1 MVRSVKN
8 GGGDVTM
15 KKENRGIPAVI
26 IALAIVAV
34 AIGVLAT
41 VIILKKIDDSNYV
54 YPEKVEEQIKK
65 APDFTA
71 TLLTGEEFTL
81 SENIGKPVLVN
92 FWATWCGPCVGEMP
106 AFEQLKKDYGDEV
119 VIVAVNCG
127 EKAETVQEFVD
138 ENGYTF
144 NFALDEKAKISTNIY
159 PTMSIPY
166 TVLIDADGN
175 IAEEFVGAV
184 SAEKQYKIY
193 KEAIE
198 KVLNEKE

>member
-1 MVRSVKN
+1 
-8 GGGDVTM
+8 M
-15 KKENRGIPAVI
+15 KKENKII
-26 IALAIVAV
+26 IAVLAMLVIAIVIVAAV
-34 AIGVLAT
+34 L
-41 VIILKKIDDSNYV
+41 ILKKIDGSRYV
-54 YPEKVEEQIKK
+54 YPEKKEEKAEK

-81 SENIGKPVLVN
+81 SENLGKPVLVN

-106 AFEQLKKDYGDEV
+106 AFEQLKKDYGDKL

-127 EKAETVQEFVD
+127 EKTEAVQGFVD

-144 NFALDEKAKISTNIY
+144 AFAIDEKAKISTNIY

-198 KVLNEKE
+198 KVLNEKK

>member
-1 MVRSVKN
+1 
-8 GGGDVTM
+8 M
-15 KKENRGIPAVI
+15 KKENKIIISILAILI
-26 IALAIVAV
+26 IAIAIVSTA
-34 AIGVLAT
+34 L
-41 VIILKKIDDSNYV
+41 IIKKIDDSRYV
-54 YPEKVEEQIKK
+54 YPEKFEEQAKN

-81 SENIGKPVLVN
+81 SKNLGKPVLVN

-106 AFEQLKKDYGDEV
+106 AFEQLKDNYGDEL
-119 VIVAVNCG
+119 VIIAVNCG
-127 EKAETVQEFVD
+127 EKMETVQEFVE

-144 NFALDEKAKISTNIY
+144 AFAIDEKAKISTDIY

>member
-1 MVRSVKN
+1 
-8 GGGDVTM
+8 M
-15 KKENRGIPAVI
+15 KKENKGVVASIAVLAA
-26 IALAIVAV
+26 IAL

-41 VIILKKIDDSNYV
+41 VIILKKIDDNNYV
-54 YPEKVEEQIKK
+54 YPEKVESQIKK

-71 TLLTGEEFTL
+71 TLISGEEFTL

-106 AFEQLKKDYGDEV
+106 AFEQLKEDYGDSV
-119 VIVAVNCG
+119 VIIAVNCG
-127 EKAETVQEFVD
+127 EKADAVRAFVSG
-138 ENGYTF
+138 NGYTF
-144 NFALDEKAKISTNIY
+144 DFALDEKAKISTNIY

-184 SAEKQYKIY
+184 SAERQYKIY

>member
-1 MVRSVKN
+1 
-8 GGGDVTM
+8 M
-15 KKENRGIPAVI
+15 KKENRII
-26 IALAIVAV
+26 IAILAVLAI
-34 AIGVLAT
+34 AIAVLAT
-41 VIILKKIDDSNYV
+41 VLIIKKIDDSRYV
-54 YPEKVEEQIKK
+54 YPEKYEEQIKK

-81 SENIGKPVLVN
+81 SENLGKPVLVN

-106 AFEQLKKDYGDEV
+106 AFEKLKEEYGDEL

-127 EKAETVQEFVD
+127 EKAETVKEFVD

-144 NFALDEKAKISTNIY
+144 AFAIDEKAEISTNIY

-166 TVLIDADGN
+166 TVLIDANGN
-175 IAEEFVGAV
+175 LAEEFVGAV

>member
-1 MVRSVKN
+1 
-8 GGGDVTM
+8 M
-15 KKENRGIPAVI
+15 KKENKII
-26 IALAIVAV
+26 IAILAILIIAIAIVAS
-34 AIGVLAT
+34 
-41 VIILKKIDDSNYV
+41 VIIIKKIDDSRYV
-54 YPEKVEEQIKK
+54 YPENKEEKAEK

-81 SENIGKPVLVN
+81 SEKLGKPVLVN

-106 AFEQLKKDYGDEV
+106 AFEQLKEDYGDDL

-127 EKAETVQEFVD
+127 EKAEAVQEFVD
-138 ENGYTF
+138 EYGYTF
-144 NFALDEKAKISTNIY
+144 DFAIDEKAKISTVIY

-166 TVLIDADGN
+166 TVLVDTDGN

-198 KVLNEKE
+198 KVLNEEE

>member
-1 MVRSVKN
+1 
-8 GGGDVTM
+8 M
-15 KKENRGIPAVI
+15 KKENRGMPAVI
-26 IALAIVAV
+26 IVLAVVAI

-41 VIILKKIDDSNYV
+41 VIILKKIDDNNYV
-54 YPEKVEEQIKK
+54 YPEKIEEQIEK

-81 SENIGKPVLVN
+81 SKNLGKPVLVN

-106 AFEQLKKDYGDEV
+106 AFEQLKEEYGDDL

-127 EKAETVQEFVD
+127 EKTEAVQEFVD

-144 NFALDEKAKISTNIY
+144 AFAIDEKAKISTVIY